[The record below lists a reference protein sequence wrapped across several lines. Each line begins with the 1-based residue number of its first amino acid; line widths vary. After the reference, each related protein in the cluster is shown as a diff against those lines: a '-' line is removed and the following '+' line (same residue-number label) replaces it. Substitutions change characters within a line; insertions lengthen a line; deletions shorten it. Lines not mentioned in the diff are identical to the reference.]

1 MTETDDAAIIQLE
14 LPADD
19 LFSDISLEG
28 GKSNLVH
35 ASDDPH
41 MADIDGGVSAAP
53 SEIDV
58 IAFYGLERLF
68 VGSNGGR
75 GKASYLWI
83 SADHA
88 ALVTFTLEIESVI
101 PYKPHNTPAAAADIG
116 NPFLRHPGV
125 HDKPIGETM
134 APFTAVAVE
143 VDGVDTAQFCG
154 CDEVQPIRDERR
166 DGIGEEGYVFG
177 GDESL
182 LAAIGSFVPVRRGG
196 RDKSNPVDRPGSVI
210 PSSGKGRS
218 LPHVE
223 EGGVNLD
230 IVEHEGMPPFGESGF
245 RKKGSLDNKAA
256 WNSEISLI

>member
-101 PYKPHNTPAAAADIG
+101 PYKPYNTPAAAADIG

-125 HDKPIGETM
+125 HDKPIGET
-134 APFTAVAVE
+134 
-143 VDGVDTAQFCG
+143 
-154 CDEVQPIRDERR
+154 RHH
-166 DGIGEEGYVFG
+166 
-177 GDESL
+177 
-182 LAAIGSFVPVRRGG
+182 
-196 RDKSNPVDRPGSVI
+196 
-210 PSSGKGRS
+210 
-218 LPHVE
+218 LP
-223 EGGVNLD
+223 
-230 IVEHEGMPPFGESGF
+230 P
-245 RKKGSLDNKAA
+245 
-256 WNSEISLI
+256 

>member
-1 MTETDDAAIIQLE
+1 
-14 LPADD
+14 
-19 LFSDISLEG
+19 
-28 GKSNLVH
+28 
-35 ASDDPH
+35 
-41 MADIDGGVSAAP
+41 MADIDRGVSAAP
-53 SEIDV
+53 SEV
-58 IAFYGLERLF
+58 GVVAYYGVVRFLVR
-68 VGSNGGR
+68 GDGGR
-75 GKASYLWI
+75 GNEAYLGI
-83 SADHA
+83 PANHA
-88 ALVTFTLEIESVI
+88 ALMRFTFEIESVI

-182 LAAIGSFVPVRRGG
+182 LAAIGSFVPVKRGG
-196 RDKSNPVDRPGSVI
+196 RDKGNPVDRPGSVI
-210 PSSGKGRS
+210 ASGGKGWG

-223 EGGVNLD
+223 RGRRDLSV
-230 IVEHEGMPPFGESGF
+230 VEHKGWIPPFVGRGGE
-245 RKKGSLDNKAA
+245 
-256 WNSEISLI
+256 

>member
-1 MTETDDAAIIQLE
+1 
-14 LPADD
+14 
-19 LFSDISLEG
+19 
-28 GKSNLVH
+28 
-35 ASDDPH
+35 
-41 MADIDGGVSAAP
+41 MADIDRGVSAAP
-53 SEIDV
+53 SEVDV
-58 IAFYGLERLF
+58 VAYYGVVRFLVR
-68 VGSNGGR
+68 GDGGR
-75 GKASYLWI
+75 GNEAYLGI
-83 SADHA
+83 PANHA
-88 ALVTFTLEIESVI
+88 ALMRFTFEIESVI

-125 HDKPIGETM
+125 HDKPIGEAM
-134 APFTAVAVE
+134 APFSAVAVE
-143 VDGVDTAQFCG
+143 VYGVGTAKFMGGDKGQT
-154 CDEVQPIRDERR
+154 IRNERR
-166 DGIGEEGYVFG
+166 DRIGEEQHVFS